1 MAERGD
7 DIFRGS
13 AADAPLLT
21 PAHLS
26 RAANAV
32 NPALPIHL
40 VQAVAD
46 VEAAGVGYLPD
57 GRLKCLFEARWF
69 DRLTNGRFRAAHPT
83 LSTPE
88 WDSTLYWGGAAE
100 YVRLGR
106 AMALDRRA
114 ALEATSWGAGQQLG
128 VNHALCGYPDVEAMI
143 RAFAD
148 DPAASVVAIVRFL
161 LNRGALD
168 RLRAHDFEA
177 VSRVYNGPG
186 YARTRHHL
194 KLATAA
200 AARSGRAL
208 AGLGLGE
215 ASDRVAALQR
225 ALAADGHDPGAIDGA
240 YGPRS
245 AGALLAWQR
254 AHRAPGPELEH

>member
-7 DIFRGS
+7 DIFRGR
-13 AADAPLLT
+13 AADAPILT
-21 PAHLS
+21 LAHLAGAS
-26 RAANAV
+26 AAV
-32 NPALPIHL
+32 NPAVPIHL
-40 VQAVAD
+40 IQAVAD

-69 DRLTNGRFRAAHPT
+69 DRLTNGRFRASNPT
-83 LSTPE
+83 LSTE
-88 WDSTLYWGGAAE
+88 DWDPTLYWGGAAE

-114 ALEATSWGAGQQLG
+114 ALESASWGAGQQLG
-128 VNHALCGYPDVEAMI
+128 VNHALYGYADVEAMI

-148 DPAASVVAIVRFL
+148 DAGASVVAIVRHL
-161 LNRGALD
+161 QAKGALD

-177 VSRVYNGPG
+177 VARVYNGPG
-186 YARTRHHL
+186 CARNRHHL

-200 AARSGRAL
+200 AARAGRSL
-208 AGLGLGE
+208 AGLALGE
-215 ASDRVAALQR
+215 AGERVAALQR
-225 ALAADGHDPGAIDGA
+225 ALAADGHDPGAVDGA

-254 AHRAPGPELEH
+254 AHRAPKPEI